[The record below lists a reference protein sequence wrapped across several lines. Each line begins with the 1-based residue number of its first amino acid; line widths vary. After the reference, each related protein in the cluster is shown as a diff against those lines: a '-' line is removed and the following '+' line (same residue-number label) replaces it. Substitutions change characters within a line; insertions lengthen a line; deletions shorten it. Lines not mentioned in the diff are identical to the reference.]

1 MAMGDRVLR
10 AGRGVSV
17 VQVVGPRYRV
27 RTAGGFIGP
36 CWDTAGAAEALAV
49 SLGMT
54 LAAPPGGA
62 ALAAE
67 VVAAVAAE
75 RARTVAT
82 LRALAAGWGGDGGAA
97 ALWAAAERIARGALA

>member
-36 CWDTAGAAEALAV
+36 CWDTVGAAEALAV

-62 ALAAE
+62 A
-67 VVAAVAAE
+67 VAAE
-75 RARTVAT
+75 RARIAAT

-97 ALWAAAERIARGALA
+97 ALRDAAERIARGALA